1 MAEMLIHLPENSA
14 KSGNRQIYTRRL
26 NFVKALKKMNLS
38 LHICVKLKFIFNSG
52 Q

>member
-14 KSGNRQIYTRRL
+14 KSGNSQIYTRRL